1 MPSIINTNMAS
12 LNAQRNLSTSQSA
25 LQTSLQRLSSGL
37 RINSAMDDAAG
48 MAIASR
54 FTTQINGL
62 TQASRNANDGISLAQ
77 TADGALTEMTSNL
90 QRIRQLAVQAANST
104 NSASDRAAL
113 NLEVQQR
120 LAEIDRSASQTTFN
134 GQKILDGS
142 FGNASF
148 QVGANAGETINLSL
162 TANVRT
168 AAFGQIAA
176 ASSGALGA
184 GAVSGKIAVTSSALN
199 YGTAAAP
206 ATAGHVSFT
215 AATSNFSASVAA
227 GNGTSTPAT
236 LSGFSFGTAAAGQ
249 VDGKSAA
256 MAIAATNF
264 SGTGSVATGA
274 TNFGA
279 ADSIAL
285 GANLNFTAS
294 GTAAHFKI
302 SDGTVT
308 NLNIALDGNNW
319 SAVADASGTSMAT
332 AITTQLAAA
341 GSSTVASW
349 VADTPGTSGHLLF
362 TSGTTGV
369 ASPAI
374 TLSSIGADLAT
385 AGLAAGTQAAGTA
398 ATATSNATF
407 SVNGTAITL
416 NGNDSTTA
424 LVAAEINTKIQ
435 ASALADK
442 TNYNAAVVGGQ
453 IVITHGTA
461 LGAVAITAADANAVA
476 AGITNSAG
484 VAGTAAVATTN
495 ATFSVNGTAITLNG
509 NDSTAAGVATE
520 INTKI
525 QASGL
530 VDKANYNAAVVSGQL
545 VITHTG
551 TTAAVAITGSDANA
565 TAAGIANTAGVAGS
579 ASVANNPASLTIG
592 GIAVNLNQNYA
603 NFGAMATDIQT
614 QLGGA
619 GSYSVTST
627 LAGAFTV
634 TRATTGAAST
644 AVAITAADANAT
656 TAGLGNAAGVAGTN
670 ATATTNATFS
680 VDGHAVTLNQNY
692 ASQNA
697 VAADIQTQLTASGY
711 TAANNAGV
719 ISITKTGSATAV
731 NITAADANATAGG
744 FAVAS
749 GTAGTSGGSVTIS
762 NFTVN
767 GTTIANGAYASV
779 QALADNINSNVSG
792 VYATVNSGTLNL
804 SSAAA
809 VTLGGT
815 DATGALGFA
824 STAITANQGSLS
836 AAAVDTVVNANR
848 AIQQVDSAM
857 QTVSTLSSTFG
868 AIENRFTSAIAS
880 IAASNENMTA
890 SRSRIQDTDY
900 AAETAQ
906 LTRNQILQQAGV
918 AMLAQANQLPNSV
931 LSLLK

>member
-25 LQTSLQRLSSGL
+25 LQVSLQRLSSGL

-77 TADGALTEMTSNL
+77 TADGALTEMTNNL

-120 LAEIDRSASQTTFN
+120 LSEIDRSASQTTFN

-148 QVGANAGETINLSL
+148 QVGANAGETINLALSG
-162 TANVRT
+162 NVRT
-168 AAFGQIAA
+168 AAFGQIATA
-176 ASSGALGA
+176 NSGALGS
-184 GAVSGKIAVTSSALN
+184 GAVDGKIAVTSSTTA
-199 YGTAAAP
+199 YGTSASP
-206 ATAGHVSFT
+206 ATAGHVSVT
-215 AATSNFSASVAA
+215 ANTFDFSASVPA
-227 GNGTSTPAT
+227 GNGTSTPAA
-236 LSGFSFGTAAAGQ
+236 LSNFNFGTAAAGQ
-249 VDGKSAA
+249 VDGKSTA
-256 MAIAATNF
+256 MTVTPTNF
-264 SGTGSVATGA
+264 SGAGSAAT
-274 TNFGA
+274 A
-279 ADSIAL
+279 AKNTSAAIAL
-285 GANLNFTAS
+285 GANLNFSAS
-294 GTAAHFKI
+294 GTAAHFDI
-302 SDGTVT
+302 TDASVT
-308 NLNIALDGNNW
+308 NLTIALDGNNW
-319 SAVADASGTSMAT
+319 SALADASGASMAT
-332 AITTQLAAA
+332 AINTQLTAA

-349 VADTPGTSGHLLF
+349 VVDTTNVTGHLVF
-362 TSGTTGV
+362 TAGTTGV
-369 ASPAI
+369 GSVAP
-374 TLSSIGADLAT
+374 TLSSIGADLTAAGLT
-385 AGLAAGTQAAGTA
+385 AGTTAAGTN

-416 NGNDSTTA
+416 NGNDTTTA
-424 LVAAEINTKIQ
+424 LVAADINTKIQ
-435 ASALADK
+435 ASGLTDK
-442 TNYNAAVVGGQ
+442 ANYNAAVVGGQ
-453 IVITHGTA
+453 IVITHGTN

-509 NDSTAAGVATE
+509 NDSTAAGVAAE

-525 QASGL
+525 AASAL
-530 VDKANYNAAVVSGQL
+530 ADKANYNAAIVSGNL

-551 TTAAVAITGSDANA
+551 TTTAVAISAADANA
-565 TAAGIANTAGVAGS
+565 VSAGVTNTAGVAGS
-579 ASVANNPASLTIG
+579 AAVANNPASLTIG
-592 GIAVNLNQNYA
+592 GIAVNLNSNYGSFA
-603 NFGAMATDIQT
+603 GLASAIQT

-619 GSYSVTST
+619 GSYTVSNT
-627 LAGAFTV
+627 AGALTI
-634 TRATTGAAST
+634 TRASTGAAST
-644 AVAITAADANAT
+644 AVAITGADADAISS
-656 TAGLGNAAGVAGTN
+656 GLVNAAGVAGTN
-670 ATATTNATFS
+670 ATPTTNATFS
-680 VDGHAVTLNQNY
+680 VDGHAVSLNQNF
-692 ASQNA
+692 ADQNA
-697 VAADIQTQLTASGY
+697 VAANIQTQLTPYGY

-719 ISITKTGSATAV
+719 ISITKTGAATAV
-731 NITAADANATAGG
+731 NITAADANALAGG
-744 FAVAS
+744 FGVAS
-749 GTAGTSGGSVTIS
+749 GTAGSSGGSVTIS

-767 GTTIANGAYASV
+767 GTTIANGTYASV

-792 VYATVNSGTLNL
+792 VYATLSGTGLNL

-815 DATGALGFA
+815 DATGALGFGSTTIAA
-824 STAITANQGSLS
+824 STGSLS
-836 AAAVDTVVNANR
+836 TAAVDTVANANK

-906 LTRNQILQQAGV
+906 LTRNQILQQAGI